1 MEKMEQVLKTLT
13 LDYFG
18 SGCHKITPSGLL
30 GMKRAV
36 FVDVRSREEE
46 ETLSIRLNHH
56 KGIIFKHIP
65 LNELPDRLD
74 EIPRDILI
82 GLFCPANVRSTIAMV
97 YLLYK
102 GYQKVRVIEGGYA
115 ALTEEMKPG
124 KVLKLV
130 QQNS

>member
-1 MEKMEQVLKTLT
+1 MDKVLKTLT

-18 SGCHKITPSGLL
+18 SGCHKITASKLL
-30 GMKRAV
+30 GMDKAV
-36 FVDVRSREEE
+36 FVDVRSMEED

-65 LNELPDRLD
+65 LDELPERLD
-74 EIPRDILI
+74 EIPRDTFV
-82 GLFCPANVRSTIAMV
+82 GLFCPANIRSTIALV

-102 GYQKVRVIEGGYA
+102 GYKQVRVIEGGYA
-115 ALTEEMKPG
+115 ALTDEMKPG

-130 QQNS
+130 QEKDQ